1 MDKSNILQTFL
12 SAKNS
17 HEILNLLEV
26 IDLLLTR
33 YGKKLTMPY
42 FLEGLKKVD
51 KDLVDI
57 IYILDAVWILKAR
70 KLSSFIREFK
80 KESAQERST
89 FTLKTNDKKVIKPL
103 EQYLKK
109 KFWKYYINYEEVSS
123 DNLTVDMKWHGYSF
137 KRSLETDIDKLLS

>member
-1 MDKSNILQTFL
+1 MDKSNILQTFI

-17 HEILNLLEV
+17 HKILNLLEV

-57 IYILDAVWILKAR
+57 IYILDAV
-70 KLSSFIREFK
+70 
-80 KESAQERST
+80 
-89 FTLKTNDKKVIKPL
+89 
-103 EQYLKK
+103 
-109 KFWKYYINYEEVSS
+109 
-123 DNLTVDMKWHGYSF
+123 
-137 KRSLETDIDKLLS
+137 

>member
-1 MDKSNILQTFL
+1 
-12 SAKNS
+12 
-17 HEILNLLEV
+17 
-26 IDLLLTR
+26 
-33 YGKKLTMPY
+33 MPY

-70 KLSSFIREFK
+70 KLSPFIREFK
-80 KESAQERST
+80 KESEQERST
-89 FTLKTNDKKVIKPL
+89 FTLKANDKKVIKPL

>member
-80 KESAQERST
+80 KESEQERST
-89 FTLKTNDKKVIKPL
+89 FTLKANDKKVIKPL

>member
-80 KESAQERST
+80 KESTQERST
-89 FTLKTNDKKVIKPL
+89 FTLKANDKKVIKPL